1 MARIAYTHEPGRA
14 QTRGRKYP
22 FDQLR
27 DIGDYFDAPA
37 ECKHAV
43 QVAAS
48 LIGGRL
54 GKRFTAFKVAA
65 GAGTDAVRVMLV
77 EIDDGAR

>member
-1 MARIAYTHEPGRA
+1 MPQIPYQHDAGRVKK
-14 QTRGRKYP
+14 RGGKYP

-37 ECKHAV
+37 ECKRAV

-48 LIGGRL
+48 LIGARIGR
-54 GKRFTAFKVAA
+54 RFTAFAIAA
-65 GAGTDAVRVMLV
+65 GAGAPGVRVMLV
-77 EIDDGAR
+77 EIDDGAH